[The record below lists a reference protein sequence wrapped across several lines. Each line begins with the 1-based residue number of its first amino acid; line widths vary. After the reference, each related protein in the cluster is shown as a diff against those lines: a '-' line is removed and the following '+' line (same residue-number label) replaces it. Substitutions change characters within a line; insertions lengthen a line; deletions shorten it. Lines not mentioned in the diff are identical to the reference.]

1 MNHSSRI
8 WHLLNL
14 TCSSVTHLAS
24 ESLDRDLDRPER
36 FALGSHI
43 LCCWSCRRYL
53 RQIRLVRCALR
64 LLATHLETGQP
75 LPGPGLPDDA
85 RARIKHSLKSE

>member
-1 MNHSSRI
+1 MSRPIRI
-8 WHLLNL
+8 WRLLNL
-14 TCSSVTHLAS
+14 DCSNATHLAS
-24 ESLDRDLDRPER
+24 ESLDRDLDRPEW